1 MIEAGMK
8 APAFTLKTDEGK
20 DFSLE
25 SLKGHRVILFFFPK
39 ADTPG

>member
-8 APAFTLKTDEGK
+8 APDFTLKTDEGK
-20 DFSLE
+20 DFSLA
-25 SLKGHRVILFFFPK
+25 SCRGIRVILFFYPK